1 MNPHLAQK
9 YPAFPPVDLPNRQ
22 WPGRQLTHAPIW
34 CSVDLRDGNQ
44 ALIEPM
50 NLAEKLE
57 LFELLVALGF
67 KQIEVAFPSAS
78 QVEFDFVRKLI
89 DENRIPSDVTIQV
102 LTQAREHLIRRT
114 FEAIAGAPR
123 AIVHL
128 YNSTSPAQRRIVFNM
143 TEDEIVEVALAGTR
157 LIKQLAAEQ
166 TVTKVDFEYSPES
179 FTSTE
184 LPFSLRICRAV
195 MEVWEPTPARPIILN
210 LPATVE
216 VSTPNVY
223 ADQIEWM
230 LNNLPNRES
239 VVLSLHTHNDRGCA
253 VAAAELGQLAGA
265 DRVEGT
271 ILGYGERTGNVDIVT
286 LALNLMSHGI
296 DPGLDLSN
304 VPRLIEVVHRC
315 TDEVI
320 HPRHPYIGE
329 LVYTAFSGSHQD
341 AISKGLKAHRPDAAW
356 DVPYLLIDPKDIGRE
371 YEGIIRV
378 NSQSGKGGVAYIL
391 RAEFGL
397 DLPKAMQPEFSRIVQ
412 TIADK
417 SGKEL
422 KPEVIYS
429 AFEATYLDANAKYQ
443 LGDVTITSVGSS
455 TERVHVNAVVTVD
468 GQRLLASADGIG
480 PLDAFANALRS
491 VGVPEFRVCSFH
503 EHSFASGA
511 TARAAAYVSVESEGR
526 QRWGAGV
533 DPSITMASLRA
544 LISALNR

>member
-1 MNPHLAQK
+1 M
-9 YPAFPPVDLPNRQ
+9 D
-22 WPGRQLTHAPIW
+22 
-34 CSVDLRDGNQ
+34 
-44 ALIEPM
+44 
-50 NLAEKLE
+50 
-57 LFELLVALGF
+57 
-67 KQIEVAFPSAS
+67 
-78 QVEFDFVRKLI
+78 
-89 DENRIPSDVTIQV
+89 
-102 LTQAREHLIRRT
+102 
-114 FEAIAGAPR
+114 
-123 AIVHL
+123 
-128 YNSTSPAQRRIVFNM
+128 
-143 TEDEIVEVALAGTR
+143 
-157 LIKQLAAEQ
+157 
-166 TVTKVDFEYSPES
+166 
-179 FTSTE
+179 
-184 LPFSLRICRAV
+184 
-195 MEVWEPTPARPIILN
+195 VWEPTPERPIILN

-216 VSTPNVY
+216 VATPNVY

-230 LNNLPNRES
+230 LNHLPNRES
-239 VVLSLHTHNDRGCA
+239 VILSLHTHNDRGCA
-253 VAAAELGQLAGA
+253 VAAAELGQLAGG

-286 LALNLMSHGI
+286 LGLNLLSHGI
-296 DPGLDLSN
+296 DPQLDLSN
-304 VPRLIEVVHRC
+304 IPHLIEVVHRC

-341 AISKGLKAHRPDAAW
+341 AISKGLKAHLPDTAW

-397 DLPKAMQPEFSRIVQ
+397 DLPKAMQPEFSRVVQ
-412 TIADK
+412 SIADQ

-429 AFEATYLDANAKYQ
+429 AFEETYLSANSLYE

-455 TERVHVNAVVTVD
+455 AERVHVNAVVTVD
-468 GQRLLASADGIG
+468 GHRHLASADGIG
-480 PLDAFANALRS
+480 PLDAFANPLRT

-503 EHSFASGA
+503 EHSLASGA
-511 TARAAAYVSVESEGR
+511 TARAAAYVSVDSENR